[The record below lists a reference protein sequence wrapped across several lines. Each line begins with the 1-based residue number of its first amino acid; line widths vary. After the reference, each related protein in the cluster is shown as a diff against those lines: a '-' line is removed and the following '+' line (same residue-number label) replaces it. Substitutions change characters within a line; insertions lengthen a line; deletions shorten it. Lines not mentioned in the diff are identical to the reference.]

1 MAAPEVLVQGRQE
14 YILVRRLDP
23 PRRRMNSGRAGVF
36 GAGEARCDPSVRT
49 VDVARRECGGEAVGT
64 LVEEEERVR
73 DGLEVA
79 VVGRWLL
86 RPGHRTLGAVDIEL
100 SER

>member
-1 MAAPEVLVQGRQE
+1 M
-14 YILVRRLDP
+14 
-23 PRRRMNSGRAGVF
+23 
-36 GAGEARCDPSVRT
+36 T
-49 VDVARRECGGEAVGT
+49 VDVARLECGGEAVAA
-64 LVEEEERVR
+64 LVEEEERVIT

>member
-1 MAAPEVLVQGRQE
+1 
-14 YILVRRLDP
+14 
-23 PRRRMNSGRAGVF
+23 MNSGRASVF
-36 GAGEARCDPSVRT
+36 SAGEARCDPSVRA
-49 VDVARRECGGEAVGT
+49 VDVARPERGGEAVAA
-64 LVEEEERVR
+64 LVEEEERVTT

-79 VVGRWLL
+79 VAGRLLL

>member
-1 MAAPEVLVQGRQE
+1 
-14 YILVRRLDP
+14 
-23 PRRRMNSGRAGVF
+23 MNSGRADVF
-36 GAGEARCDPSVRT
+36 SAGEARCDPSVRT
-49 VDVARRECGGEAVGT
+49 VDVAWLECGGEAVAA
-64 LVEEEERVR
+64 LVEEEERVIT

-79 VVGRWLL
+79 LVGRWLL